1 MSDMKTGYHAPPSPA
16 PGEFSNTR
24 VAIVATRWNAEIV
37 DALVE
42 GAANA
47 LRDWGVADINVSI
60 FRAPGA
66 YELPLACEQLAR
78 GKHFDG
84 VVALGAVIRG
94 DTPHFDFVAGECAR
108 GLQDVML
115 RHALAIGFGVL
126 TVNTV
131 EQANERAG
139 EGADNKGYEAAQAV
153 LEMIRFE
160 WEVDAP

>member
-1 MSDMKTGYHAPPSPA
+1 MSDIKTGYHAPPA
-16 PGEFSNTR
+16 PSEGEFANTR
-24 VAIVATRWNAEIV
+24 VAVLATRWNADVV

-42 GAANA
+42 GALGA
-47 LRDWGVADINVSI
+47 LHDWGVAENNIRVY
-60 FRAPGA
+60 RAPGA
-66 YELPLACEQLAR
+66 YELPLACEHLAR

-84 VVALGAVIRG
+84 IVALGAVIRG

-115 RHALAIGFGVL
+115 RHALAVGFGVL
-126 TVNTV
+126 TVNT
-131 EQANERAG
+131 EDQALERAG
-139 EGADNKGYEAAQAV
+139 EGEDNKGREAAQAV